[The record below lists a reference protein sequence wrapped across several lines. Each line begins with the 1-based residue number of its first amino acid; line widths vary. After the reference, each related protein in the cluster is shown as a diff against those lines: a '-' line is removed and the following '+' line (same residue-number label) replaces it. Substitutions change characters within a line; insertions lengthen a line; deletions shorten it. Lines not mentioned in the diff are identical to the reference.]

1 MFDNLRASFQAAM
14 GDRVSEKGW
23 WRVLLH
29 VEMPALLCYRY
40 SHWALK
46 LQIPVVRQLLIIPAL
61 FWQRFNQLFLG
72 IFISPAAEISPGL
85 LIHPPPALFI
95 PPVHICHSS

>member
-1 MFDNLRASFQAAM
+1 MFDNLRADFQAAM

-29 VEMPALLCYRY
+29 VEMPALLFYRY

-46 LQIPVVRQLLIIPAL
+46 LQIPVVRQWLVIPAL
-61 FWQRFNQLFLG
+61 FWERVKQLFLG
-72 IFISPAAEISPGL
+72 VFFSPDSESVLGVVINSLHGVY
-85 LIHPPPALFI
+85 IPAVKI
-95 PPVHICHSS
+95 D